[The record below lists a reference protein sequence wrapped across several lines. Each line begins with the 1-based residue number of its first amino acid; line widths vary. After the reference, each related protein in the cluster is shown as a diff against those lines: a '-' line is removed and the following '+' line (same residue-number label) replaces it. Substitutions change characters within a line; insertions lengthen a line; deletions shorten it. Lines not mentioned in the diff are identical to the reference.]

1 MALISITELAAL
13 AADALRASGASET
26 MARVTAKYL
35 VVAESQGLATHGV
48 MRVPSYC
55 GHLKSGR
62 ANGAAAPRIVNE
74 KPAACLIDAGN
85 GLGFEPCE
93 FAIGQAIERASQHGI
108 GFAGVTNSHHCG
120 ALGILLEPVAA
131 AGMVGLAFSNAP
143 AAIMAWG
150 GKRPLLGTN
159 PVAAVFPREKW
170 RADSL
175 PAAPAVRGQRA
186 QALAA
191 TSDCSANEEWRGPPL
206 VIDLSLTQVTRG
218 QIMLLAKEGKPIP
231 EGWGMDKDGNPTTD
245 AQKILVG
252 GSLYAVGGLKGTM
265 LALAVELL
273 CCALTGAAL
282 SHEVESMHT
291 SDGPPL
297 RLGQA
302 FLAVDPAALAGSD
315 VYFESVETLIAAML
329 EDDDTRL
336 PGDRRHAL
344 AARAAKD
351 GIEVNADLEKQ
362 LRELARR

>member
-1 MALISITELAAL
+1 MALIPIAELTAL
-13 AADALRASGASET
+13 AAAALRASGASDS

-35 VVAESQGLATHGV
+35 VAAETQGLATHGV

-55 GHLKSGR
+55 GHLDSGR
-62 ANGAAAPRIVNE
+62 ANGAAVPKIINE

-93 FAIGQAIERASQHGI
+93 YAVGQAIKRARKQGT

-120 ALGILLEPVAA
+120 ALGILLELVAA
-131 AGMVGLAFSNAP
+131 SGMVGIAFSNAS

-150 GKRPLLGTN
+150 GKRPLYGTN
-159 PVAAVFPREKW
+159 PVAAIFPR
-170 RADSL
+170 
-175 PAAPAVRGQRA
+175 RGKA
-186 QALAA
+186 
-191 TSDCSANEEWRGPPL
+191 PL

-231 EGWGMDKDGNPTTD
+231 EGWGMDKDGNPTSD

-265 LALAVELL
+265 LALAVELM

-282 SHEVESMHT
+282 SHEVASMHT

-297 RLGQA
+297 QLGQA
-302 FLAVDPAALAGSD
+302 FLVVDPAALAGSE
-315 VYFESVETLIAAML
+315 VYFERVETLVAAML
-329 EDDDTRL
+329 EDDGVRL
-336 PGDRRHAL
+336 PGDRRHGL
-344 AARAAKD
+344 ATRAAKE
-351 GIEVNADLEKQ
+351 GIEVPADLEIQ
-362 LRELARR
+362 LRELAGR